1 LRLRIDFR
9 DLDSFSWRF
18 DDADLSVL
26 VLKICGKRFTGR
38 LHAAFKD
45 NEYMNELMHKLPVF
59 GAALFDEIMER
70 EHPSKRG
77 KAAFKCPKKEKRKK
91 EIQQPSE
98 PLVNYYT
105 LDREWDPGLVW
116 GEAGGV
122 GPASNTQVLEHPR
135 GKPAPAGMRGQA
147 CIGLWSG
154 KR

>member
-98 PLVNYYT
+98 PLVNYCT
-105 LDREWDPGLVW
+105 LDRE
-116 GEAGGV
+116 
-122 GPASNTQVLEHPR
+122 
-135 GKPAPAGMRGQA
+135 
-147 CIGLWSG
+147 
-154 KR
+154 